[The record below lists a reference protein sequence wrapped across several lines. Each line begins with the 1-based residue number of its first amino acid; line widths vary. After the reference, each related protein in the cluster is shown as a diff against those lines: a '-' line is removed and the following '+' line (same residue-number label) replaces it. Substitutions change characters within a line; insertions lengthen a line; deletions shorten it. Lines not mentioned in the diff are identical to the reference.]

1 MTLTVLENED
11 SKLKIKVP
19 DMTLINLINDSIW
32 QQRGIEI
39 SAYATEHPYLG
50 EPVLLVKAK
59 NPKKALLEAA
69 QKIVDDV
76 KDLRKQFQNAVK

>member
-19 DMTLINLINDSIW
+19 DMTLVNLINDNIW
-32 QQRGIEI
+32 QQRGIEV
-39 SAYATEHPYLG
+39 SAYAREHPYLS

-59 NPKKALLEAA
+59 NPKKALLEAS

-76 KDLRKQFQNAVK
+76 KDLRKQFQSAMK